1 VTLTQRPVAGLDDAQ
16 RQTAMRRWAVLR
28 PHVQDGVSLA
38 VAARE
43 AGVPLRTAQRWL
55 ARYRADGLVG
65 LARAARVD
73 RGRRRVPAELIRL
86 VEGLALYRPRPAV
99 ATITRRVA
107 RAATAQGW
115 PVPSYSTVHAIVAEL
130 DPHLLTLAHDGPV
143 ALRDRYELVY
153 RRQAERPNMIWQA
166 DHTELDLLILDA
178 NRAPARPWLTIV
190 EDDCSRAVAGY
201 TVFLGAPSSLNLSL
215 ALRQAI
221 WRKTDP
227 GWAVHGIPDVLYA
240 DHGSDFTSD
249 HLAQVAANLH
259 IELVHSTVGRPQGR
273 GKLERLFGSIT
284 TELLPELPGHLVHG
298 KPSSAPALTLPQL
311 DAALG
316 RWITTIYHQRPH
328 SETGQPPQ
336 QAWLGD
342 GWLPGTPDSL
352 EDLDLLLVMVAT
364 PRVVHRDGIRF
375 QGLRYLDPTLAAYVG
390 ESVTIRYD
398 PRDLGE
404 IRVFHRTRFLCRAIS
419 PEYAGTAITLKDI
432 QTARAAHRR
441 ALREQLQQRRS
452 AVAEYLPTHPAAPPP
467 PDAPPLPDALPR
479 LAPPEATP
487 PARSR
492 PRLHTYLEDKA

>member
-1 VTLTQRPVAGLDDAQ
+1 MTRPTTTMPRPLAGLDDAQ
-16 RQTAMRRWAVLR
+16 REAAMRRWAVLR
-28 PHVQDGVSLA
+28 PHVEEGVPLA

-55 ARYRADGLVG
+55 ARYRADGLGG
-65 LARAARVD
+65 LARTARTD
-73 RGRRRVPAELIRL
+73 RGQRRVPVELVRL
-86 VEGLALYRPRPAV
+86 VEGLALSRPRPSV
-99 ATITRRVA
+99 ATIARRAARVA
-107 RAATAQGW
+107 TEHGW
-115 PVPSYSTVHAIVAEL
+115 PVPSYSTVHAIVAGM
-130 DPHLLTLAHDGPV
+130 DPHLLTLAHEGPV

-153 RRQAERPNMIWQA
+153 RRQAERPNVIWQA

-178 NRAPARPWLTIV
+178 NRTPTRPWLTVV

-249 HLAQVAANLH
+249 HLAQVAADLH

-298 KPSSAPALTLPQL
+298 KPASEPALTLPQL

-316 RWITTIYHQRPH
+316 QWIATVYHQRPH

-336 QAWLGD
+336 RAWIAD
-342 GWLPGTPDSL
+342 GWLPRVPDTL

-390 ESVTIRYD
+390 DPVTIRYD

-404 IRVFHRTRFLCRAIS
+404 VRVFHHDRFLCRAIS
-419 PEYAGTAITLKDI
+419 PKYSGSAITLKDI

-441 ALREQLQQRRS
+441 ALREQIQQRRA

-467 PDAPPLPDALPR
+467 SN
-479 LAPPEATP
+479 APPE
-487 PARSR
+487 PAAPETAQPTRSR
-492 PRLHTYLEDKA
+492 PRLVTYLEDKA